1 MIARPS
7 PQKGYLHFGDSES
20 NKRKFLAVC
29 RSHAVRRVLRDPQL
43 VRRNAAL
50 LHAMLAGDMRGLG
63 LELWSLRRREVPEG
77 VQVQPAMDRIA
88 VQKVAA
94 AEVKALVEA
103 RRGLIAQL

>member
-1 MIARPS
+1 M
-7 PQKGYLHFGDSES
+7 
-20 NKRKFLAVC
+20 
-29 RSHAVRRVLRDPQL
+29 
-43 VRRNAAL
+43 RRNAAL
-50 LHAMLAGDMRGLG
+50 LHAMLAGDMRELG

-77 VQVQPAMDRIA
+77 VQVHPALDRIA